1 MNDSYCIPDQHGNCI
16 TCSDEAQQ
24 VTVIA
29 LLSDGMS
36 ALVQMNGSHS
46 EVDISLVDD
55 VVAGHVLLAHGG
67 VALKNLT
74 TERVS

>member
-1 MNDSYCIPDQHGNCI
+1 MNDIYCIPDQHGNCI
-16 TCSDEAQQ
+16 TCSDDAQQ

-29 LLSDGMS
+29 LMADGMS
-36 ALVQMNGSHS
+36 ALVQMNDSHS

-74 TERVS
+74 MERAS

>member
-1 MNDSYCIPDQHGNCI
+1 M
-16 TCSDEAQQ
+16 A
-24 VTVIA
+24 
-29 LLSDGMS
+29 DGMS
-36 ALVQMNGSHS
+36 ALVQMNDSHS

-74 TERVS
+74 MERAS